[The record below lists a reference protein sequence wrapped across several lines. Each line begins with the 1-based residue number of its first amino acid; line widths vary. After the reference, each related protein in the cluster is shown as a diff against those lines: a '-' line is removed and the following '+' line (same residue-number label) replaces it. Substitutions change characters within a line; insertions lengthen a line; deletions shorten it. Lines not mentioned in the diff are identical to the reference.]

1 MKVIKQTRN
10 KGGLR
15 MKDCKNC
22 ESDLMSQVVDLSL
35 ENDRLKKYSKLLEQG
50 LDISRDLNQV
60 LRENNEELRNK
71 LKG

>member
-1 MKVIKQTRN
+1 
-10 KGGLR
+10 

-22 ESDLMSQVVDLSL
+22 ESEIMSQIVDLQI
-35 ENDRLKKYSKLLEQG
+35 ENDRLSKYSKLLEQG

-71 LKG
+71 LGG